1 MSYVS
6 VIPAMTAQPL
16 VVPQITMHVNL
27 LFRMPV
33 VTTQAH
39 IMSELTCALNS
50 LQNGIQNFTY
60 RILMIILFHDINA
73 TFNTAPYLFCDTS
86 KPVKY
91 QWQQDFISLSK
102 NKTLPTNE
110 EGQLVFDT
118 LRNLLTF
125 YVNRDNAQFKIL
137 ARGKTLD
144 RLFERYPEL
153 LI

>member
-1 MSYVS
+1 
-6 VIPAMTAQPL
+6 
-16 VVPQITMHVNL
+16 
-27 LFRMPV
+27 
-33 VTTQAH
+33 
-39 IMSELTCALNS
+39 
-50 LQNGIQNFTY
+50 
-60 RILMIILFHDINA
+60 MIVLFHDINA
-73 TFNTAPYLFCDTS
+73 TFNNAPYLFCDIS
-86 KPVKY
+86 KVVKY

-102 NKTLPTNE
+102 NKTLPTDK

-125 YVNRDNAQFKIL
+125 FVNCDNAQFKIL